1 MAISLFIY
9 VGEYNSDLSEALQD
23 IIKLSWSFALGWVA
37 VVIYIISAIVYG
49 VRAFIIL
56 RNTDGKD

>member
-9 VGEYNSDLSEALQD
+9 VGEYNSDEATKDLF
-23 IIKLSWSFALGWVA
+23 KLSWSFALGWVA
-37 VVIYIISAIVYG
+37 IVIYIISAIVYG